1 MLRRGHILL
10 IGGSAAIVVG
20 LAMVSYYA
28 VRLIEALEG
37 ETYTAEPGSSA
48 EISRNFTSSETGGQ
62 AGYLV
67 SVATLDGDRPMITV
81 RGPDGQVILQR
92 TVDQPFMLE
101 PFNIGQNGTYSLTV
115 SNPSADSSLEV
126 GMILDSLEGLLG
138 RGAMSPVLTGI
149 FWLVFVAG
157 VGAAV
162 AGAFITVMDRRRIS
176 KMKKFGDMS
185 DLV

>member
-1 MLRRGHILL
+1 M
-10 IGGSAAIVVG
+10 VG
-20 LAMVSYYA
+20 LAMLGYYA

-37 ETYTAEPGSSA
+37 ETYTAEPNSSA
-48 EISRNFTSSETGGQ
+48 EISKNFTTSETGVQ
-62 AGYLV
+62 AAYLV
-67 SVATLDGDRPMITV
+67 SLAALEDERPAITL
-81 RGPDGQVILQR
+81 RGPDGRVILQR
-92 TVDQPFMLE
+92 TVDQPFIME
-101 PFNIGQNGTYSLTV
+101 PFNVAQNGTYSLAI
-115 SNPSADSSLEV
+115 SNPSPDSSLEA
-126 GMILDSLEGLLG
+126 GMILDSLEGLLN
-138 RGAMSPVLTGI
+138 RGAMSPLLTAI